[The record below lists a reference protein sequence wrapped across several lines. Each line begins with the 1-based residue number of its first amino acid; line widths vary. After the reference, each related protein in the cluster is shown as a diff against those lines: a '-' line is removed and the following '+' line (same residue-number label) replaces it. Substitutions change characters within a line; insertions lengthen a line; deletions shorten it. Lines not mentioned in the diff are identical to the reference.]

1 MKYYYLKKGDI
12 IQDGDEVDMCR
23 DGWRDEPIWVKATRV
38 GEKAPDP
45 RYPSHRIY
53 RRLMKA

>member
-12 IQDGDEVDMCR
+12 IKKGDEVDMCR
-23 DGWRDEPIWVKATRV
+23 DGWRDKSKWVKAKCL

-45 RYPSHRIY
+45 VYPSHRRY
-53 RRLMKA
+53 RRLA